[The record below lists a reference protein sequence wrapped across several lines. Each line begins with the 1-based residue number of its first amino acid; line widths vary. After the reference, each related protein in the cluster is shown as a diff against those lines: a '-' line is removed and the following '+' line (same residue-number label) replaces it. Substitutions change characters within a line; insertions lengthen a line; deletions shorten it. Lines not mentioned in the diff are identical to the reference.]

1 MVISQV
7 DKKNTSSL
15 QPLWLH
21 SNIIGHPPRPNF
33 NIYSLLHRQLPIIDL
48 SIRDPIIARM

>member
-21 SNIIGHPPRPNF
+21 SNIIGPPPRPNF